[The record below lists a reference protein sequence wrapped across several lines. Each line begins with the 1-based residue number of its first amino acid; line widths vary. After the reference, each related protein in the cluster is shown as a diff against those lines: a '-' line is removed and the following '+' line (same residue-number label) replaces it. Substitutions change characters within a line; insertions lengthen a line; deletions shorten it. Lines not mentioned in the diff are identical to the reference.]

1 MERWGE
7 MLERWGACTLARDRL
22 PRQLRVARDKG
33 HVRVALLFSRLE
45 EGHRSARE
53 GLEGAE
59 ELARCALLEGV
70 EEREERVL
78 RPNLLRAG
86 GGWRMAGWS
95 LN

>member
-33 HVRVALLFSRLE
+33 HVRVALLFSRLG

-86 GGWRMAGWS
+86 GGLRPADPS